1 MKKKVLLWLLVCF
14 LGLSGTALP
23 ADSSTKEFQLFL
35 KELKKRFSEYGWNDL
50 KPEVIGWEYH
60 RTTAGKKP
68 LFFATF
74 GDNLENSTLML
85 GTVHGDEIP
94 TAYVLFKFAEYL
106 KENPELYEGRCI
118 VVAPLVNPDGFL
130 ANPPK
135 RVNSRG
141 VDPNRNFPT
150 KSWNKDAVKHWQGM
164 SRSKRYYPGHRAGT
178 ESETSF
184 QIALINRFKPQ
195 KILSL
200 HSPLNVYDYDG
211 PSVGLDVF
219 EKWLEKISRETN
231 HPMKKLGVYPGSL
244 GNYAG
249 FERDIFVV
257 TLELPSSE
265 PKMGV
270 QYYSQFKSAV
280 GKFVRLGIKGGK
292 PVAETGGS

>member
-1 MKKKVLLWLLVCF
+1 MKIRIFVLLVISF
-14 LGLSGTALP
+14 LCLSGTVFP
-23 ADSSTKEFQLFL
+23 SDGSTKEFQGLL
-35 KELKKRFSEYGWNDL
+35 KDLKKRFTDYGWTDL
-50 KPEVIGWEYH
+50 KPEGIEWEYH
-60 RTTAGKKP
+60 RTTPGKRP

-74 GDNLENSTLML
+74 GSNLENCTLLL

-94 TAYVLFKFAEYL
+94 TAYVLFKLAEHL
-106 KENPELYEGRCI
+106 KENPDIYKGRCI

-130 ANPPK
+130 ANPPR

-141 VDPNRNFPT
+141 IDPNRNFPT
-150 KSWNKDAVKHWQGM
+150 KFWKRDAIKQWQGT
-164 SRSKRYYPGHRAGT
+164 SRSKRYNPGQKPGS
-178 ESETSF
+178 ESETNF

-195 KILSL
+195 KILTL
-200 HSPLNVYDYDG
+200 HSPLNFYDYDG

-219 EKWLEKISRETN
+219 EKWLEKISKETN

-265 PKMGV
+265 PRMGA

-280 GKFVRLGIKGGK
+280 GKFVQLGINGGK
-292 PVAETGGS
+292 PMAGSGS